1 MLVGACRVATQQNL
15 PAALVRHF
23 GPTRQ
28 DARIPP
34 ITLGEMAGG
43 GTVVWPASGRYS
55 HDGLIQIKF
64 FFK

>member
-1 MLVGACRVATQQNL
+1 MLVGVCRVAVQQNL
-15 PAALVRHF
+15 PAALVRHL

-43 GTVVWPASGRYS
+43 GAEVRTASGRSS